1 MRPQTTGPRVT
12 DPLVAEA
19 VAAETP
25 LEAGAIYRAHSARV
39 ARWASRLGGPTV
51 DVEDVVQEVF
61 LTVHR
66 LISEFRGDAQITTW
80 LFRMTQNV
88 VRHRR
93 RKERWRRW
101 LGGSSDEVAGHV
113 ASTRPTPIEAIEQRE
128 AHQLVYRVL
137 DRMAEKYRTAII
149 LFEIDGRS
157 GEEIAALTGTRIET
171 VWVHLH
177 RARAQFLALLEKAES

>member
-1 MRPQTTGPRVT
+1 MRPGVIGPDVT
-12 DPLVAEA
+12 DPLVVQAG
-19 VAAETP
+19 AADTP
-25 LEAGAIYRAHSARV
+25 LEVDAIYRAHASRV
-39 ARWASRLGGPTV
+39 ARWAARLGGPTV

-66 LISEFRGDAQITTW
+66 LLHEFRGEAQITTW

-101 LGGSSDEVAGHV
+101 LGGSSDDVAGHLP
-113 ASTRPTPIEAIEQRE
+113 SLRPTPVEAIEQRE
-128 AHQLVYRVL
+128 AQQLVYRVL
-137 DRMAEKYRTAII
+137 DRMSEKYRTVII

-157 GEEIAALTGTRIET
+157 GEEIAELTCTKLET

-177 RARAQFLALLEKAES
+177 RARAQFLMLLEKAES